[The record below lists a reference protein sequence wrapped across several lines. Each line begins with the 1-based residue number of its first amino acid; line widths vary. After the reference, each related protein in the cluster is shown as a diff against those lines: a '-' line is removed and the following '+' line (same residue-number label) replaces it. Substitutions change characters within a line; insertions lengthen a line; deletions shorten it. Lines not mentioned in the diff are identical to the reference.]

1 MTSSYFFATENLSGF
16 YLMPT
21 TVLLKAQMEAFDEL
35 NRLNFFDAVFFKED
49 KESCEK
55 KILLEDLIENIE
67 EELDRRYL
75 AFRGNL
81 PEEENCALDFAE
93 TMDNIVGEEE
103 VLSLLTKMPLSK
115 ALYLTNGVICVVEEK
130 APEKMEPKR
139 ETLKNQKSC
148 ETLKTSRPKK
158 SKSSAQKQSSKN

>member
-1 MTSSYFFATENLSGF
+1 MESAYFFSTENLSGF

-21 TVLLKAQMEAFDEL
+21 TVLLKAQMEAFNDL

-81 PEEENCALDFAE
+81 PEDEENDLDFAQ
-93 TMDNIVGEEE
+93 TMNNIVGEEE
-103 VLSLLTKMPLSK
+103 VLALIDDAPLAV
-115 ALYLTNGVICVVEEK
+115 ALCFTDNVICVVEKK
-130 APEKMEPKR
+130 APENMEPKR